1 MYENQTKNVK
11 KKAIKWYYVDSEK
24 VRKGPIKEDEFI
36 KLFQNDT
43 ITSETLVWN
52 GKTVKDWCKISTIE
66 GVEDAMRNWKPG
78 SGQLLTI
85 VEKLEKEKAKINQEQ
100 QLDEHEVKNRLQVQE
115 KAKEQQSQ
123 TCVVTQTTDQGLDS
137 DEPQKQMREEWK
149 VLTEEEKTKEWH
161 ALEAIIR
168 NKSDALDEKYSESM
182 ENLAAKVTD
191 LELRL
196 SRKVGEVEELKKKL
210 QVKKADTTKT
220 SVSEEKNPEEST
232 EMSEYS
238 AANFEK
244 LNREKTSLQE
254 KTLVLTEEHRLFQEK
269 MKSHVTDLESK
280 LSTKVTEVNELK
292 EKLQTSSQWAKLEEE
307 RKVFN
312 NQVNAL
318 NEEKS
323 KFEKFKKE
331 ELARMESSG
340 KAPGS
345 VDGVKVKKASSSG
358 LLGGPWTWVAIG
370 LVSVVGYKMISRAIT
385 PQSNAPSSV
394 FSGGESGKRTF
405 TDSLSSKLPSKVTSF
420 FNM

>member
-1 MYENQTKNVK
+1 MFGNQTQNVK

-24 VRKGPIKEDEFI
+24 VQQGPIKEVEFI

-43 ITSETLVWN
+43 ITPETLVWN
-52 GKTVKDWCKISTIE
+52 GKTVKDWCKLSTIE

-78 SGQLLTI
+78 SGQLLTS
-85 VEKLEKEKAKINQEQ
+85 VEKLEKEKTKINQEQ
-100 QLDEHEVKNRLQVQE
+100 QLDGHEVKNRLQVQE
-115 KAKEQQSQ
+115 KATEQQSQ
-123 TCVVTQTTDQGLDS
+123 VAQTTDQVLDS
-137 DEPQKQMREEWK
+137 AEPQKQMRAEWK
-149 VLTEEEKTKEWH
+149 VLTEDEKKKEWH

-210 QVKKADTTKT
+210 QIKKADTAKT
-220 SVSEEKNPEEST
+220 PVNEEKNPEEST
-232 EMSEYS
+232 ETSEYS
-238 AANFEK
+238 AANFDK

-254 KTLVLTEEHRLFQEK
+254 KTLALTEEHRLFQEK
-269 MKSHVTDLESK
+269 MKSQVTDLESK

-292 EKLQTSSQWAKLEEE
+292 GKLQTSSEWAELEEE

-312 NQVNAL
+312 NQVKAL
-318 NEEKS
+318 NVEKS
-323 KFEKFKKE
+323 KFEKFKNE
-331 ELARMESSG
+331 ELARMKSSG
-340 KAPGS
+340 KTAA
-345 VDGVKVKKASSSG
+345 DGVKVRKESSYG
-358 LLGGPWTWVAIG
+358 LLGGQWTWVAIG
-370 LVSVVGYKMISRAIT
+370 LVSVVGYKLMSRAIR
-385 PQSNAPSSV
+385 PESNAPSSV

-405 TDSLSSKLPSKVTSF
+405 TDSMSSKLPSKVTSF

>member
-1 MYENQTKNVK
+1 MYENQTQNVK
-11 KKAIKWYYVDSEK
+11 KKAIKWFYVDSDK
-24 VRKGPIKEDEFI
+24 VQQGPIKEVEFI

-43 ITSETLVWN
+43 ITPETLVWN
-52 GKTVKDWCKISTIE
+52 GKTAKDWCKLSTIE

-78 SGQLLTI
+78 SGQLLTS
-85 VEKLEKEKAKINQEQ
+85 VEKLEKKKTKINQEQ
-100 QLDEHEVKNRLQVQE
+100 QLDGYEVKNKVQVQE

-123 TCVVTQTTDQGLDS
+123 ACLVAQTTDQGLDS
-137 DEPQKQMREEWK
+137 DETQKQVRPEWK
-149 VLTEEEKTKEWH
+149 VLTEDEKKKEWH

-168 NKSDALDEKYSESM
+168 NESDALDEKYSESM

-196 SRKVGEVEELKKKL
+196 SRKVGEVEEWKKKL
-210 QVKKADTTKT
+210 QIKKADTTKT
-220 SVSEEKNPEEST
+220 PVNEEKNPEEST
-232 EMSEYS
+232 ETSEYS

-254 KTLVLTEEHRLFQEK
+254 KSLALTEEHRLFQEK
-269 MKSHVTDLESK
+269 MKSHVIDLESK

-292 EKLQTSSQWAKLEEE
+292 EKLQTSSEWAKLEEE

-312 NQVNAL
+312 NQVKTL
-318 NEEKS
+318 NVEKS
-323 KFEKFKKE
+323 KFEKFKNE
-331 ELARMESSG
+331 ELARMKSSG
-340 KAPGS
+340 KTAA
-345 VDGVKVKKASSSG
+345 DGVKVSKESSYG
-358 LLGGPWTWVAIG
+358 LLGALWTWVAIG

-385 PQSNAPSSV
+385 PESNAPASV

-405 TDSLSSKLPSKVTSF
+405 TDSMSSKLPSKVTSF